1 MGYNDSRLIP
11 ACAATEPKPPYA
23 SATVRS
29 VSGLY
34 AKRYNHEPYLMI
46 DMGTHMK
53 TTIEISD
60 SLFSE
65 ARLLAATEGITLRQ
79 LVEVGLR
86 HAVAQRKRPVKPFKL
101 RDASFGGDGLVK
113 KLKGA
118 GWEQIRDLVYEGR
131 GGRPGI

>member
-1 MGYNDSRLIP
+1 
-11 ACAATEPKPPYA
+11 
-23 SATVRS
+23 
-29 VSGLY
+29 
-34 AKRYNHEPYLMI
+34 MI

-86 HAVAQRKRPVKPFKL
+86 HAVAQRKRAVKPFKL

-118 GWEQIRDLVYEGR
+118 GWEGIRDLVYEGR